1 MTARWLTSPQPAHY
15 RGAMPTRLSLIVVAM
30 IGTLSLSAGA
40 CGGDDNSSPSSTTS
54 EGGGAVAPSPAN
66 AFGDFRS
73 AVEGQGMTVATL
85 PKNQLSG
92 AESGVKIT
100 GSKSGTGLLFGSQ
113 AKAKNYSLFV
123 LKSGNAKTAIVGT
136 VVFTAETQADA
147 DFFASAY
154 S

>member
-1 MTARWLTSPQPAHY
+1 
-15 RGAMPTRLSLIVVAM
+15 MPTRLSLIVVAV
-30 IGTLSLSAGA
+30 IGTLSLSASA
-40 CGGDDNSSPSSTTS
+40 CGGDDNSSSSSTTTT

-66 AFGDFRS
+66 AFGDFRA
-73 AVEGQGMTVATL
+73 AVEAQGMTVASL
-85 PKNQLSG
+85 PKDQLSG

-136 VVFTAETQADA
+136 VVFTTDTQADA
-147 DFFASAY
+147 NFFANAY
-154 S
+154 EGG